1 MSMIQ
6 VLLFFVIGV
15 LLILTNKRLG
25 KQEGLSTYE
34 IWHLHTLLL
43 FQMGAAIIYH
53 WYISVN
59 GGDSIAYWNL
69 NGPLAN
75 PHAEGWWDYFG
86 IGYPFMY
93 WLNYLPA
100 KLLGW
105 EMLTGHL
112 LYAILGFLAFRLL
125 FLLKHQYF
133 TSYKQFFGVAWPIL
147 LLYLPNLHFWS
158 AGIGKEAL
166 CFLGLSMFVFG
177 MDRRKLHYMLLA
189 ALLVFMVRPYLIWI
203 IGVSLSVSLLLFGGA
218 PNKAKYYGGA
228 LLLLCFLVLP
238 LLLWRVGL
246 EEVSLE
252 GVMGL
257 MKSQFNMLSG
267 SRVGSSL
274 DMANYNLI
282 ERLISY
288 WFSPLIM
295 YSSGIFGSIA
305 SMENLLVLV
314 LFIGMSITAK
324 VKKWSAIPFYLKFGL
339 VLFVI
344 SSLVYANILAN
355 MGIMMRM
362 KSIYMLFPIFMLIGL
377 GNVKE
382 SMSSSTLNGPNSKV
396 SDG

>member
-1 MSMIQ
+1 
-6 VLLFFVIGV
+6 
-15 LLILTNKRLG
+15 
-25 KQEGLSTYE
+25 
-34 IWHLHTLLL
+34 
-43 FQMGAAIIYH
+43 
-53 WYISVN
+53 
-59 GGDSIAYWNL
+59 
-69 NGPLAN
+69 
-75 PHAEGWWDYFG
+75 
-86 IGYPFMY
+86 
-93 WLNYLPA
+93 
-100 KLLGW
+100 
-105 EMLTGHL
+105 
-112 LYAILGFLAFRLL
+112 
-125 FLLKHQYF
+125 
-133 TSYKQFFGVAWPIL
+133 
-147 LLYLPNLHFWS
+147 
-158 AGIGKEAL
+158 
-166 CFLGLSMFVFG
+166 
-177 MDRRKLHYMLLA
+177 
-189 ALLVFMVRPYLIWI
+189 
-203 IGVSLSVSLLLFGGA
+203 
-218 PNKAKYYGGA
+218 
-228 LLLLCFLVLP
+228 
-238 LLLWRVGL
+238 
-246 EEVSLE
+246 
-252 GVMGL
+252 MGL